1 VAAITVGNLTYS
13 RNAWH
18 GFAGLL
24 VGFLSLVF
32 LANAVVYA
40 RVVEVKFA
48 LPSKLIAITLAPAIL
63 VFALIKNIA
72 DANSGWASYVGV
84 ALAGLITY
92 GAWLMWKEPP
102 PGAPVTPGPAVT
114 RGDRSATPTTRCSYG
129 ALACTTPAGH
139 ATPVPPMPQ

>member
-102 PGAPVTPGPAVT
+102 PGAPVTPGPASPLPGSQPEP
-114 RGDRSATPTTRCSYG
+114 RQSEE
-129 ALACTTPAGH
+129 
-139 ATPVPPMPQ
+139 PPKSPPDST